1 MSAPSMLKVER
12 AESLLVI
19 LISTAPVYKRLI
31 LFHVVATAE
40 QLISFKQ
47 RLEELQLAFEWF

>member
-12 AESLLVI
+12 AESLLAI
-19 LISTAPVYKRLI
+19 LISAAPVYKRLI
-31 LFHVVATAE
+31 LFHVVETAE

-47 RLEELQLAFEWF
+47 RLEQLQLACD